1 MSRRTPAKRK
11 GGPAVGL
18 LLLAAVLLAAVLYLT
33 GGAATYHGTKGAE
46 EEIAQSRARLA
57 TLEQLPLMD
66 PDAEIHQQRREELA
80 ARGGIVVEDLAAE
93 QQKILAMTEWS
104 KSDLARWFQDV
115 ALMGDSVTAATRKY
129 GWLEA
134 PVFAKGGVHL
144 SADMDQIDAVI
155 TAAPS
160 VIVMCF
166 GMNDAGIFKSD
177 VGHYVSRY
185 SACIRRLQEKL
196 PDAVIYVHGALP
208 PADRAIKKRSVLK
221 YISEYN
227 AAMRQACPEL
237 GVYYI
242 DADFLLL
249 SRPDLYGPDGIHP
262 RRNFYPMWLT
272 YLSDIRGLNR

>member
-80 ARGGIVVEDLAAE
+80 ARGGIMVDDLAAE
-93 QQKILAMTEWS
+93 QQKILATTEWS

-115 ALMGDSVTAATRKY
+115 ALMGDSVTAAARKY
-129 GWLEA
+129 GWLGA
-134 PVFAKGGVHL
+134 PIFAKGGVHL
-144 SADMDQIDAVI
+144 SVDMDQIDAVI
-155 TAAPS
+155 AAAPS

-208 PADRAIKKRSVLK
+208 TTQEAIDKRSTYQYL
-221 YISEYN
+221 SDYN
-227 AAMRQACPEL
+227 EAMRQACPEL
-237 GVYYI
+237 GAYYI
-242 DADFLLL
+242 DADFLLIA
-249 SRPDLYGPDGIHP
+249 RPDLYSPDGIHP
-262 RRNFYPMWLT
+262 RRGFYPMWLT
-272 YLSDIRGLNR
+272 YLADIMGLNR